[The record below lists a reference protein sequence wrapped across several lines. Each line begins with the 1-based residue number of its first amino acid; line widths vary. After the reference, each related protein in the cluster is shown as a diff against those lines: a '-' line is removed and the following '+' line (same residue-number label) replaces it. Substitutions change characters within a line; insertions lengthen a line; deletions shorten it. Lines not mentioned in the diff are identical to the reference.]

1 MMISYSRQQKALEEL
16 AELETI
22 TKRKKLEQEKQEA
35 IELFKEQ
42 TKDIHTTKE
51 QSIEEINQWCGNKT
65 LTEKLYDFIYNHNL
79 KIVLIFTVILDTIFV
94 FLAINVENITDVI
107 FMILFFILFGFVFFV
122 SIMLGLVGFVDFLEN
137 KIPSLIDKIKAKTL
151 NVNYSISENTI
162 DCPIEIKKELLYEL
176 KSGYVYIKIDLE
188 SGHQRRQFSFITED
202 GEVNTYNT
210 NFDNVYND
218 EIWYDL
224 YYSKE
229 LCYFV
234 NQLKDG
240 TMYKI
245 SDIITDRGVK

>member
-1 MMISYSRQQKALEEL
+1 MISYDRQQKALKEL

-22 TKRKKLEQEKQEA
+22 TKQKKLEQEKQEA
-35 IELFKEQ
+35 IELFREQ
-42 TKDIHTTKE
+42 TKDIRTTEE

-65 LTEKLYDFIYNHNL
+65 FIEKLYDFVDSHFVL
-79 KIVLIFTVILDTIFV
+79 MSIVFAIILDI
-94 FLAINVENITDVI
+94 I
-107 FMILFFILFGFVFFV
+107 FMFYAIHACGAMNVICTILFFILFAFIFFV
-122 SIMLGLVGFVDFLEN
+122 LIIMGFLKFTDLLESN
-137 KIPSLIDKIKAKTL
+137 IPNLIDKIKAKTL

-162 DCPIEIKKELLYEL
+162 DCPIEIKKELLYKL

-188 SGHQRRQFSFITED
+188 SRHQRRQFSFITED

-210 NFDNVYND
+210 DFDDVYND

-229 LCYFV
+229 LCYFA

-245 SDIITDRGVK
+245 SDILTDRAVK

>member
-1 MMISYSRQQKALEEL
+1 MISYSRQQKALEEL
-16 AELETI
+16 KELDKISEQ
-22 TKRKKLEQEKQEA
+22 KKKEQEEQNA
-35 IELFKEQ
+35 VELFREQ
-42 TKDIHTTKE
+42 TKDIHTTRE

-65 LTEKLYDFIYNHNL
+65 FIEKLYDFVDSHFVL
-79 KIVLIFTVILDTIFV
+79 MSIVFAIILDIV
-94 FLAINVENITDVI
+94 FMFYAIYVGGAMNVICT
-107 FMILFFILFGFVFFV
+107 ILFFILFAFIFFV
-122 SIMLGLVGFVDFLEN
+122 LIMTCFLKFTDLLEN
-137 KIPSLIDKIKAKTL
+137 NLPSLIDKIKEKTL
-151 NVNYSISENTI
+151 DVNYLISENTI
-162 DCPIEIKKELLYEL
+162 DCPIEIKKELLYKL

-188 SGHQRRQFSFITED
+188 SRHQRRQFSFIIED

-229 LCYFV
+229 LCYFA

>member
-1 MMISYSRQQKALEEL
+1 MISYSRQQKALKEL

-22 TKRKKLEQEKQEA
+22 TKQKKLEQEKQEA
-35 IELFKEQ
+35 IELFREQ
-42 TKDIHTTKE
+42 TKDIHTTEE

-65 LTEKLYDFIYNHNL
+65 FIEKLYDFVDSHFVL
-79 KIVLIFTVILDTIFV
+79 MSIVFAIILDIV
-94 FLAINVENITDVI
+94 FMFYAIHAGGAMNVICT
-107 FMILFFILFGFVFFV
+107 ILFFILFAFIFFV
-122 SIMLGLVGFVDFLEN
+122 LIIMGFLKFTDLLESN
-137 KIPSLIDKIKAKTL
+137 IPNLIDKIKEKTL
-151 NVNYSISENTI
+151 DVNYSISENTI

-188 SGHQRRQFSFITED
+188 SRHQRRQFSFITED

-210 NFDNVYND
+210 DFDNVYND

-229 LCYFV
+229 LCYFA

-245 SDIITDRGVK
+245 SDILTDRAVK

>member
-1 MMISYSRQQKALEEL
+1 M
-16 AELETI
+16 
-22 TKRKKLEQEKQEA
+22 
-35 IELFKEQ
+35 
-42 TKDIHTTKE
+42 
-51 QSIEEINQWCGNKT
+51 
-65 LTEKLYDFIYNHNL
+65 
-79 KIVLIFTVILDTIFV
+79 
-94 FLAINVENITDVI
+94 FLSINVENITDVI
-107 FMILFFILFGFVFFV
+107 FMILLFILFGFVFFV
-122 SIMLGLVGFVDFLEN
+122 SIMLGLVEFVDFLEN

-151 NVNYSISENTI
+151 NLNYSISENTI

-188 SGHQRRQFSFITED
+188 SRHRRRQFSFITED

-210 NFDNVYND
+210 DFDNVYND

-229 LCYFV
+229 LCYFA
-234 NQLKDG
+234 NQLKDD